1 MENIFLQ
8 ISIALLIVLG
18 VSFVMRILKQP
29 LIIGYILSG
38 IIIGP
43 FLFNLLPHKETL
55 EVFSQFGIAFLLFIV
70 GIHLNPKTIKE
81 VGKISLIT
89 GIGQVIFTSIIG
101 YFICILFGF
110 STVTAIYIAIA
121 LTFSSTII
129 IMKLLSDKDSL
140 DKLYGKISIGFLLV
154 QDLIA
159 IIILIVISSFSNGVG
174 TTSFILQSFTRGIL
188 ILVILFP
195 ISYFILP
202 KLSSFFAK
210 SQEFL
215 FVFAISWGLGL
226 SALFLF
232 AGFSIEVGALIAGI
246 MLSMSS
252 YSYEV
257 SSKLKPLR
265 DFFIISFFILLG
277 AQMTFG
283 NLTSLWLPAVIF
295 SLFILI
301 GNPLIVMILMGI
313 FGYNK
318 KI

>member
-1 MENIFLQ
+1 MEGIFLQ
-8 ISIALLIVLG
+8 LSVVLLIILG
-18 VSFVMRILKQP
+18 ISFIMRMLKQP
-29 LIIGYILSG
+29 LIIGYIIAG

-43 FLFNLLPHKETL
+43 SFFNLLPDNQTIHT
-55 EVFSQFGIAFLLFIV
+55 FSELGIAFLLFIV
-70 GIHLNPKTIKE
+70 GLNLSPKVIKE

-89 GIGQVIFTSIIG
+89 GIGQVIFTSVIG
-101 YFICILFGF
+101 YFIAIWIGF
-110 STVTAIYIAIA
+110 DPITAIYISIA

-140 DKLYGKISIGFLLV
+140 DKLFGKISIGFLLV
-154 QDLIA
+154 QDIIA
-159 IIILIVISSFSNGVG
+159 IIILMVISSFSNGVG

-226 SALFLF
+226 SALFF
-232 AGFSIEVGALIAGI
+232 YTGFSIEVGALIAGI
-246 MLSMSS
+246 MLSMSP
-252 YSYEV
+252 YSYEIA
-257 SSKLKPLR
+257 SKLKPLR
-265 DFFIISFFILLG
+265 DFFIISFFVLLG
-277 AQMTFG
+277 SQMILQDLN
-283 NLTSLWLPAVIF
+283 NLWIPAIIL

-301 GNPLIVMILMGI
+301 DII
-313 FGYNK
+313 FCHSLHFPAQLFK
-318 KI
+318 P